1 MERRVEAR
9 ALSTPHSLNSRYR
22 RKCSAGGGA
31 EAGCSPLHPLP
42 ETIVAATW
50 MGLALSVDNIETLL
64 NRNDGGWS
72 RSSILIL
79 TKQKEKSQILN
90 HRRLNNKWR
99 KYYQKELFGQT
110 SCLLKA
116 LNIFGLV
123 CNTLV
128 SGRGSLIQKSHPSVP
143 LHTDSRGSTFFNS
156 SESCTGSRGT

>member
-1 MERRVEAR
+1 MQCWR
-9 ALSTPHSLNSRYR
+9 
-22 RKCSAGGGA
+22 GA

-90 HRRLNNKWR
+90 HSRLNNKWR